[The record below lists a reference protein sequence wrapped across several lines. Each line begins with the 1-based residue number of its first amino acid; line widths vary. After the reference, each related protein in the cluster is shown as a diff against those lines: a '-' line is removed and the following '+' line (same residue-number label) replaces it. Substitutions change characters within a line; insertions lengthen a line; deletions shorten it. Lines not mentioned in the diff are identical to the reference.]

1 MDIDGVYVDNIT
13 IKLIQFGSSFPKE
26 KLVPKNQSHHPSSA
40 SKHYQALM
48 RQANTEY
55 HS

>member
-26 KLVPKNQSHHPSSA
+26 KLVPKISHIIHLQPPNII
-40 SKHYQALM
+40 KP
-48 RQANTEY
+48 
-55 HS
+55 